1 MRYRDLFEKFRY
13 VLEAEMKDEKSDA
26 PLVMS
31 VNAFRGFLDE
41 FRKQEEARSREN
53 KKDDRRLDK
62 KTLKREKQKKVQ
74 DILVSFFRLLD
85 LC

>member
-1 MRYRDLFEKFRY
+1 
-13 VLEAEMKDEKSDA
+13 MKQDKTDA

-53 KKDDRRLDK
+53 RKDDRLKEK
-62 KTLKREKQKKVQ
+62 KTLKREKHKKAQETIVSSLHYQK
-74 DILVSFFRLLD
+74 SMHY
-85 LC
+85 